1 MEGEAIRYGVVIW
14 LWAIMSMLLLS
25 EGLGD
30 VLTSISL
37 FICSYHQISVVVVV
51 VS

>member
-1 MEGEAIRYGVVIW
+1 MEGEAIRYVVIW

-37 FICSYHQISVVVVV
+37 FICSYNQISVVV
-51 VS
+51 SE